1 MMTKNRKLRFILL
14 TFCIVS
20 TLNLIGQTR
29 TITGTVI
36 SEDLDIIT
44 GARIQNKDR
53 VLIGTTDINGKFII
67 EVPTEVDTLMIG
79 SIGMKWK
86 SIKVPINCSNLE
98 IILMCNVIYDFMSE
112 RKIKLDIIKQEKK
125 LPEIRRKAFQM
136 KIFKTE
142 QPCE

>member
-86 SIKVPINCSNLE
+86 SIKVPINGSNLE

>member
-112 RKIKLDIIKQEKK
+112 RKIKLDIIKREKK

>member
-98 IILMCNVIYDFMSE
+98 IILMWNVIYDFMSE
-112 RKIKLDIIKQEKK
+112 RKIKLDIIKREKK

-136 KIFKTE
+136 KIFKTK
-142 QPCE
+142 QLCE